1 LEYDEV
7 VMGRRSIRGYKK
19 DPVPKSLIR
28 EIVQMAGRS
37 PSSMNTQPWHF
48 HVVTGEPLD
57 RIRAGN
63 TERNMEG
70 VPPSREIRQHGRYE
84 GVHRDRQK
92 NIALQ
97 LFDSMGIAWGDKERR
112 QDWVLRGFRQFDAPV
127 SIVVTFDKDLENN
140 DIAIF
145 DCGAVTNALVNAA
158 WSRGLG
164 AVINGQGIM
173 QSPVVR
179 EHAKIPEAQIIMS
192 CVAMGFPDESFSAND
207 VVSAR
212 RDVDDL
218 VNFVGFGD

>member
-1 LEYDEV
+1 MEYDEV

-97 LFDSMGIAWGDKERR
+97 LFDSMGLSLIH
-112 QDWVLRGFRQFDAPV
+112 
-127 SIVVTFDKDLENN
+127 I
-140 DIAIF
+140 
-145 DCGAVTNALVNAA
+145 
-158 WSRGLG
+158 
-164 AVINGQGIM
+164 
-173 QSPVVR
+173 
-179 EHAKIPEAQIIMS
+179 
-192 CVAMGFPDESFSAND
+192 
-207 VVSAR
+207 
-212 RDVDDL
+212 
-218 VNFVGFGD
+218 